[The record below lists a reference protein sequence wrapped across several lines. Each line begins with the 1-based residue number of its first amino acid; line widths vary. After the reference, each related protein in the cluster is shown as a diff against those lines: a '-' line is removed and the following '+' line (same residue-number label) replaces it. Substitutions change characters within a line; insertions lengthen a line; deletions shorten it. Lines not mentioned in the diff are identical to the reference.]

1 MSVAS
6 LSHVKIVSV
15 LPSPVTSRLTA
26 ILFGDTHINLQSFR
40 WPFVNKYSVPTVL
53 GTPAEVLIET
63 TVATTVRGN
72 ITNVI
77 KDLRHASQIDMRY
90 SSYSQCQSLIY
101 NPFLN
106 FEHQI
111 KQEQGF
117 LGYLQLHVELQYK
130 SLRRNIE

>member
-1 MSVAS
+1 M
-6 LSHVKIVSV
+6 
-15 LPSPVTSRLTA
+15 
-26 ILFGDTHINLQSFR
+26 
-40 WPFVNKYSVPTVL
+40 NKYSVPTVL

-72 ITNVI
+72 ITNVL
-77 KDLRHASQIDMRY
+77 KELRRTQQIDMRY

-117 LGYLQLHVELQYK
+117 LGYLPLNMELQFNTAK
-130 SLRRNIE
+130 RNME

>member
-1 MSVAS
+1 MIINKFSA
-6 LSHVKIVSV
+6 
-15 LPSPVTSRLTA
+15 PSVTSRLAA
-26 ILFGDTHINLQSFR
+26 ILLGDTHINMQSFR

-72 ITNVI
+72 ITNVL
-77 KDLRHASQIDMRY
+77 KELRRNQQIDMRY
-90 SSYSQCQSLIY
+90 SSYSQCQTMVY

-106 FEHQI
+106 LEHQI

-117 LGYLQLHVELQYK
+117 LGYLPINLELQFNMEK
-130 SLRRNIE
+130 NNVE

>member
-1 MSVAS
+1 M
-6 LSHVKIVSV
+6 
-15 LPSPVTSRLTA
+15 
-26 ILFGDTHINLQSFR
+26 
-40 WPFVNKYSVPTVL
+40 L

-72 ITNVI
+72 ITNV
-77 KDLRHASQIDMRY
+77 LRELKRNQQIDMRY

-117 LGYLQLHVELQYK
+117 LGYLPLNMELK
-130 SLRRNIE
+130 FNAEKKNIE

>member
-1 MSVAS
+1 MS
-6 LSHVKIVSV
+6 
-15 LPSPVTSRLTA
+15 SRLTA

-63 TVATTVRGN
+63 TVATTLRGN
-72 ITNVI
+72 ITNVL
-77 KDLRHASQIDMRY
+77 KELKRSQHVDMRY
-90 SSYSQCQSLIY
+90 SSYSQCQSMIY

-117 LGYLQLHVELQYK
+117 LGYLPLNMELQFNAEK
-130 SLRRNIE
+130 RNLEYVEDKEFY

>member
-1 MSVAS
+1 M
-6 LSHVKIVSV
+6 
-15 LPSPVTSRLTA
+15 TSRLTA

-72 ITNVI
+72 ITNVL
-77 KDLRHASQIDMRY
+77 KELKRNQQIDMRY
-90 SSYSQCQSLIY
+90 SSYSQCQSRIY

-117 LGYLQLHVELQYK
+117 LGYLPVNMEVQFNTEK
-130 SLRRNIE
+130 KNIE

>member
-1 MSVAS
+1 MISYFS
-6 LSHVKIVSV
+6 II
-15 LPSPVTSRLTA
+15 PVTSRLTT
-26 ILFGDTHINLQSFR
+26 ILFGDTHINMQSFR

-72 ITNVI
+72 ITNTMESL
-77 KDLRHASQIDMRY
+77 KRNQQIDMRY

-106 FEHQI
+106 YEHQI

-117 LGYLQLHVELQYK
+117 LGYLPMNMELQY
-130 SLRRNIE
+130 NTATMNME

>member
-1 MSVAS
+1 M
-6 LSHVKIVSV
+6 
-15 LPSPVTSRLTA
+15 
-26 ILFGDTHINLQSFR
+26 QSFR

-72 ITNVI
+72 ITNTLESL
-77 KDLRHASQIDMRY
+77 KRNQQIDMRY

-117 LGYLQLHVELQYK
+117 LGYLPMNIELQYNTAAK
-130 SLRRNIE
+130 NVE

>member
-1 MSVAS
+1 MS
-6 LSHVKIVSV
+6 
-15 LPSPVTSRLTA
+15 SRLTA
-26 ILFGDTHINLQSFR
+26 LLLGDTHINLQSIR

-72 ITNVI
+72 ITNVV
-77 KDLRHASQIDMRY
+77 KDLKRNQQIDMRY

-117 LGYLQLHVELQYK
+117 LGYIPLNMQLQFDAKKV
-130 SLRRNIE
+130 NIE

>member
-1 MSVAS
+1 M
-6 LSHVKIVSV
+6 
-15 LPSPVTSRLTA
+15 TNRLTA
-26 ILFGDTHINLQSFR
+26 VLFGDTHINLQSFR

-72 ITNVI
+72 ITNVL
-77 KDLRHASQIDMRY
+77 KELKRNQQIDMRY

-117 LGYLQLHVELQYK
+117 LGYLPMNMELQFNAEK
-130 SLRRNIE
+130 KNIE

>member
-1 MSVAS
+1 M
-6 LSHVKIVSV
+6 
-15 LPSPVTSRLTA
+15 TNRLTA
-26 ILFGDTHINLQSFR
+26 VLFGDTHINLQSFR

-72 ITNVI
+72 ITNVL
-77 KDLRHASQIDMRY
+77 KELKRNQQIDMRY

-117 LGYLQLHVELQYK
+117 LGYLPMNMELQFNAEK
-130 SLRRNIE
+130 KNIEWVEMCND